1 MFLSWWQGLVNR
13 GKLQAKLS
21 SARRLRRRRI
31 ESRRNLF
38 EPLEPRVLLSG
49 TDPYISLGPA
59 AATGAYNGYTGDYV
73 EIPIR
78 IDQTGPSTDGNK
90 FQGLNSAEVQVSF
103 PASFFYTA
111 TSISGASSA
120 PPSTGSTTPAVI
132 WGPLANVN
140 TWTTHSAAAGI
151 NGAYGIITVTASN
164 SAQGSGSPNYTGNND
179 YSGTDPT
186 NGGNAPNGD
195 VLAFLFLCVKA
206 TTGSATVSVS
216 SSPTTL
222 TPDLASSDDALFTY
236 NPTLTT
242 YGKAKVTF
250 ATTPP
255 STTMSIVTGTSTSPP
270 VTTINPVNTTQSYSV
285 PVDLVPIEAGGPG
298 IYSANALI
306 AFDESYINPS
316 SITVSEGTLL
326 TLQGVSS
333 ADSGIDTTPSVNPL
347 PNPSPYP
354 YGTSQNLGYFTLSL
368 DINTAAK
375 DGASCTYIPNN
386 VSGSLWIIN
395 FTTES
400 SASVQGGATD
410 LTTTLNLIPSLP
422 GTNTTV
428 KDGDLVPY
436 AIGDGTTITNSPSDS
451 VDGQITF
458 NSTAPSASTS
468 TTISSSEPTATYGA
482 PPIFTATVTNT
493 SGSGERPRGA
503 WSSSTRAS
511 PATPSIRK
519 PPPPAPPR
527 RPRPGPS
534 RRPPRN

>member
-78 IDQTGPSTDGNK
+78 IDQTGPSSDGNN
-90 FQGLNSAEVQVSF
+90 FQGLRSALVQISFSKTFFNAANVSG
-103 PASFFYTA
+103 S
-111 TSISGASSA
+111 SNGASTE
-120 PPSTGSTTPAVI
+120 PPTSGSTPVVV
-132 WGPLANVN
+132 WGPLANAS
-140 TWTTHSAAAGI
+140 TWTTHSASG
-151 NGAYGIITVTASN
+151 GSTGIITVTAIN
-164 SAQGSGSPNYTGNND
+164 RATGSGSPNYTGNND

-195 VLAFLFLCVKA
+195 VLAFLFLYVTA
-206 TTGSATVSVS
+206 TSNYVTVSVS
-216 SSPTTL
+216 STQTSL
-222 TPDLASSDDALFTY
+222 TPDLASMQGGSYSYASV
-236 NPTLTT
+236 TL
-242 YGKAKVTF
+242 GKARVTAE
-250 ATTPP
+250 ATSTTP
-255 STTMSIVTGTSTSPP
+255 STTMSIGTGTSTSPP

-326 TLQGVSS
+326 TSQGVSS

-428 KDGDLVPY
+428 KNGDLVPY

-493 SGSGERPRGA
+493 SGSGGAPRGA